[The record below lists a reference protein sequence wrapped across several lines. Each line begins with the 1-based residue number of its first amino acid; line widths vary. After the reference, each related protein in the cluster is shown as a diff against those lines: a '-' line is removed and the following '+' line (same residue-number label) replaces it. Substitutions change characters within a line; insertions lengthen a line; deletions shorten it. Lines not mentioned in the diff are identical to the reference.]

1 MSPAWLIV
9 IALVVIT
16 VIIHYEALRLL
27 SGHLD
32 ALQLPFRVRTRMVLV
47 MLAIFCT
54 HIIEVLIFAAGYF
67 FAAHGLGLGTLAGE
81 AEASFRDFVYYSLV
95 SYTSLGLG
103 DIFPTGG
110 LRLITGIEALVGLL
124 MITWSASFTFLYM
137 QRFWRLRRNGRA
149 GES

>member
-1 MSPAWLIV
+1 MLLAWFIAL
-9 IALVVIT
+9 ALVVLT
-16 VIIHYEALRLL
+16 VVIHYESLRLL

-32 ALQLPFRVRTRMVLV
+32 ALKLPLRVRVRMILV
-47 MLAIFCT
+47 MLAIFLT
-54 HIIEVLIFAAGYF
+54 HIVEVLIFAVGFMVASR
-67 FAAHGLGLGTLAGE
+67 GLGLGTLVGE
-81 AEASFRDFVYYSLV
+81 AGTSFRDFVYYSMV

-137 QRFWRLRRNGRA
+137 QRFWKLGRKGPG
-149 GES
+149 GEG

>member
-1 MSPAWLIV
+1 MLAWLIAL
-9 IALVVIT
+9 ALVVLT
-16 VIIHYEALRLL
+16 VVIHYESLRLL

-32 ALQLPFRVRTRMVLV
+32 ALKLPLRVRVRMILV
-47 MLAIFCT
+47 MLAIFST
-54 HIIEVLIFAAGYF
+54 HIVEVLIFAIGYMIASRTF
-67 FAAHGLGLGTLAGE
+67 GLGTLVGE
-81 AEASFRDFVYYSLV
+81 ADASLRDFIYYSMV

-137 QRFWRLRRNGRA
+137 QRFWKLGRK
-149 GES
+149 GPGDDV